1 MTPVLLGTV
10 NIIASIDDG
19 GVIVDVEPSPGL
31 TYLETVGILSQAM
44 ATVQHPSLFDYED
57 EDEDEDEDE

>member
-10 NIIASIDDG
+10 NITVSIDDG

-44 ATVQHPSLFDYED
+44 ATVQYPFDD
-57 EDEDEDEDE
+57 EDEDEDE